1 MTVSMARSPSPPSAG
16 PKTLAEWLAHTE
28 QLHALT
34 IDMGLARVS
43 QVRDAMTLHPNFP
56 IITVAGTNGK
66 GSTCILLAACLSAAG
81 YRVGVYSSPHLVRYN
96 ERVRVGS
103 SFASDQSLCDA
114 FAKVEAARGDQSLTP
129 FEFGT
134 LAAMQVFIEAG
145 LDVVILEVGLGGR
158 LDAVNIFD
166 PDCAIVT
173 SIAIDH
179 EAWLGNTREA
189 IAFEKAGVFR
199 AGRPA
204 ICADPE
210 PPAAI
215 AQTAARLGARLLQ
228 IERDFSCQ
236 VSAGGWS
243 FALGPRTL
251 EALPRLKLAG
261 AFQYRNAAAAL
272 AAILSLEDR
281 LPVSMEALRE
291 GLQSATLPGRFQKVS
306 QAPLVIMDVAH
317 NPHAAAELA
326 ANLRAEPCDGK
337 TWAVF
342 GMLSDKDIA
351 GVIALLDPL
360 VDCWCVTGIEE
371 ARGASLQDMQ
381 GHLSGVRGSVS
392 SCASPQAAFEA
403 AARGAQAAD
412 RIVVFG
418 SFITVGAVMAYL
430 EETA

>member
-1 MTVSMARSPSPPSAG
+1 MVRSPSPPSAG
-16 PKTLAEWLAHTE
+16 PKTLAAWLAHTE
-28 QLHALT
+28 LLHAQT

-103 SFASDQSLCDA
+103 AFASDQSLCDA

-134 LAAMQVFIEAG
+134 LAAMQVFIEAE

-179 EAWLGNTREA
+179 EAWLGHTREA

-215 AQTAARLGARLLQ
+215 AATAARLSAHLLQ
-228 IERDFSCQ
+228 IERDFSYQ
-236 VSAGGWS
+236 VSADEWS
-243 FALGPRTL
+243 FTLGARTL
-251 EALPRLKLAG
+251 AGLPRLKLSG

-272 AAILSLEDR
+272 AALLSLEAR
-281 LPVSMEALRE
+281 LPVSGAALRE
-291 GLQSATLPGRFQKVS
+291 GLQSASLAGRFQKVS

-326 ANLRAEPCDGK
+326 ANLRVEPSDGK

-351 GVIALLDPL
+351 GVVALLDPL
-360 VDCWCVTGIEE
+360 VDCWCVAGIAEK
-371 ARGASLQDMQ
+371 RGATLQDME
-381 GHLSGVRGSVS
+381 GHLAGVRGSVDGF
-392 SCASPQAAFEA
+392 ASPQAAFQA
-403 AARGAQAAD
+403 ALARAQAAD

-418 SFITVGAVMAYL
+418 SFVTVGAGMAFL
-430 EETA
+430 EAGQL